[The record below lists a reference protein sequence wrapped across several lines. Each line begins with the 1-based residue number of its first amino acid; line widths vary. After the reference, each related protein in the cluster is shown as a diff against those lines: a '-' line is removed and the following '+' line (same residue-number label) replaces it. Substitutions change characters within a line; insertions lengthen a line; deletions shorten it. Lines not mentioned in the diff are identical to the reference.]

1 MVTKRIDASRSIY
14 IYNSYICILYMQ
26 YALIGC
32 VTLLLVDLIASL
44 TCIHMPV
51 CARDA
56 SICIH
61 AHVFAFHGN

>member
-1 MVTKRIDASRSIY
+1 
-14 IYNSYICILYMQ
+14 MQ

-32 VTLLLVDLIASL
+32 VTLLLVDLIASF

-61 AHVFAFHGN
+61 AHVFAFNRK

>member
-1 MVTKRIDASRSIY
+1 MATKRIGASRIILYIY
-14 IYNSYICILYMQ
+14 IYNYIYMQ

-32 VTLLLVDLIASL
+32 VTLLLVDLIASF

-61 AHVFAFHGN
+61 AHVFAFNRK